1 MTPLRP
7 DLTGTTLGVNNKINM
22 KLIIPNEAIIRTL
35 IINSEVV

>member
-7 DLTGTTLGVNNKINM
+7 DLIGTTLGVNKINM
-22 KLIIPNEAIIRTL
+22 KLIIPNEAIIGTL